1 MRRAKIALW
10 VVMFACLS
18 LRVVAQKDKPQT
30 PPAQNPID
38 DNRMEKAH
46 ESLFAPQ
53 AAPGA
58 DASRLTEQLASTLPT
73 AASSAPIPR
82 KNFIDEH
89 IFGRIE
95 RDRIPHAALAGD
107 EEFLRRAYL
116 DATGLLPPIE
126 KINEFVVDKDPQKRD
141 KLIDALIGSDEFTEQ
156 WAWFWGDLFRT
167 KVAAFHIWTKQWLK
181 VDRPYNDV
189 FYDIVTVTAKNHQEV
204 PASGFYNVPTYTAT
218 RNLSPTDADNYYF
231 LNRLDWI
238 DEFSVDL
245 GRVFLGINMD
255 CFSCHNGAGHAD
267 SVNVFL
273 GRMKREQFHQQ
284 AAFFGNYRRLI
295 GTSPNGANT
304 GDEHSIMDDA
314 APGYNTAYDAPYH
327 TAAESRFPRNGK
339 SYQPAFILTGEK
351 PKAGENPRK
360 ALGRILPS
368 HIQFARAAV
377 NLIWGK
383 LMVVGFVEPYD
394 NFDLDRLD
402 PKNPP
407 PKPWTIQPTNVELL
421 NALAEDFRTHNY
433 TIHRLMKLIMKSNA
447 YQLSAK
453 FEGEWKESYVPYYPR
468 RFVRVLSGPEAVDL
482 IAQATGAPYSLSY
495 MGEKLTRIKQ
505 LSQILDVGGAARG
518 GGSNEGTPVSTLM
531 QAFFQT
537 NRDNPAVTGNKATS
551 VQAMLMMASPVVTKR
566 IRAEGSTRV
575 AELLKSGKSDNE
587 IVDNLFLASVS
598 RHPTAGELEVANRM
612 MAESRKEA
620 AENIQWSLLNSAE
633 FLLNH

>member
-1 MRRAKIALW
+1 M
-10 VVMFACLS
+10 
-18 LRVVAQKDKPQT
+18 
-30 PPAQNPID
+30 
-38 DNRMEKAH
+38 
-46 ESLFAPQ
+46 
-53 AAPGA
+53 
-58 DASRLTEQLASTLPT
+58 
-73 AASSAPIPR
+73 
-82 KNFIDEH
+82 
-89 IFGRIE
+89 
-95 RDRIPHAALAGD
+95 
-107 EEFLRRAYL
+107 
-116 DATGLLPPIE
+116 
-126 KINEFVVDKDPQKRD
+126 
-141 KLIDALIGSDEFTEQ
+141 
-156 WAWFWGDLFRT
+156 
-167 KVAAFHIWTKQWLK
+167 
-181 VDRPYNDV
+181 
-189 FYDIVTVTAKNHQEV
+189 
-204 PASGFYNVPTYTAT
+204 
-218 RNLSPTDADNYYF
+218 
-231 LNRLDWI
+231 
-238 DEFSVDL
+238 
-245 GRVFLGINMD
+245 
-255 CFSCHNGAGHAD
+255 
-267 SVNVFL
+267 
-273 GRMKREQFHQQ
+273 
-284 AAFFGNYRRLI
+284 
-295 GTSPNGANT
+295 
-304 GDEHSIMDDA
+304 
-314 APGYNTAYDAPYH
+314 
-327 TAAESRFPRNGK
+327 
-339 SYQPAFILTGEK
+339 LTGEK

-612 MAESRKEA
+612 MAENRKEA